1 MKILSMA
8 WAIYDSRIPEF
19 CDNCTGGKLV
29 IKNICEYIGR
39 KQESYLFLGRSKL
52 PEMKLDH
59 IHIVGTDYCP
69 DVEDANLDVNE
80 KRLRT
85 MSQAFENAIN
95 RIMPDI
101 VNFHG
106 IGILAQKCM
115 EICRDKNIPYVYTDH
130 LFIEE
135 NPVFAGYD
143 TNLEWQ
149 RSIYSIPE
157 LQVIAVSS
165 GMKKKILRSFPQI
178 PSENISVITNGT
190 DFEAELVNSGLSQKY
205 DLENKKVLLCV
216 GTINYRKNQSQIVK
230 TFKLL
235 PTHYRNN
242 IKIVFC
248 GKDRMNGKLLAD
260 IVDAGLQNN
269 MFYAGAI
276 SSQEMKAYYS
286 IADGLIMPSYAEGLS
301 IAALEAIAY
310 GLPVIMFSDSECA
323 EDLAD
328 EKVVCFAK
336 ERSDECLA
344 RAIAEWYEKNWDRQ
358 YIVDYAKYFT
368 MERVADEYIEYY
380 KNILKSNTFPK
391 TNVTKN

>member
-19 CDNCTGGKLV
+19 SDNCTGGGVV

-52 PEMKLDH
+52 PEMELDH
-59 IHIVGTDYCP
+59 IHIVGTDCCP
-69 DVEDANLDVNE
+69 DVEDGNLDVNE

-85 MSQAFENAIN
+85 MSQAFEIAVD
-95 RIMPDI
+95 RIVPDV

-106 IGILAQKCM
+106 IGILMQRCIK
-115 EICRDKNIPYVYTDH
+115 ICRDKNIPYVYTDH

-135 NPVFAGYD
+135 NPTFAGYD

-149 RSIYSIPE
+149 RSIYSIPG
-157 LQVIAVSS
+157 LRVIAVSS
-165 GMKKKILRSFPQI
+165 GMKKKILRSFPQMHNESI
-178 PSENISVITNGT
+178 YVIKNGT
-190 DFEAELVNSGLSQKY
+190 DFEAVWVDGNLSQKY
-205 DLENKKVLLCV
+205 DIKNKKVLLCV

-230 TFKLL
+230 AFKLL
-235 PTHYRNN
+235 PAPIRDS
-242 IKIVFC
+242 IKIIFC
-248 GKDRMNGKLLAD
+248 GRDRINGELQAS
-260 IVDAGLQNN
+260 IIDAGLQNN
-269 MFYAGAI
+269 MVYAGAM

-310 GLPVIMFSDSECA
+310 GMPVIMFSDSECA
-323 EDLAD
+323 EDLSD
-328 EKVVCFAK
+328 PKVCVLAE

-344 RAIAEWYEKNWDRQ
+344 RAIEEWYRKEWDKQ
-358 YIVDYAKYFT
+358 YITDYAKYFS
-368 MERVADEYIEYY
+368 MERVADDYIEYY
-380 KNILKSNTFPK
+380 KNVLASNT
-391 TNVTKN
+391 